1 MNAIC
6 MNLTYSQLS
15 SSFLRQTTSQSSQGG
30 VGAGVQGQY
39 APAISGQP
47 RPTGMA
53 PQPVPIGPW
62 SDMQGRAYD
71 DEEMIKLRA
80 ERGGKAGGWSLELS
94 KKRAL
99 EEAFGS
105 IWI

>member
-1 MNAIC
+1 MWVYTYHVVS
-6 MNLTYSQLS
+6 LTTLLYCHVFWLQG
-15 SSFLRQTTSQSSQGG
+15 TGQSSQAGIGG
-30 VGAGVQGQY
+30 GTY
-39 APAISGQP
+39 APAIAGGAIAQP
-47 RPTGMA
+47 I
-53 PQPVPIGPW
+53 PIG
-62 SDMQGRAYD
+62 SGHEMLGYQFD
-71 DEEMIKLRA
+71 DEEMMKLKA